1 MRAVKLYHFMRNII
15 IIAVLLLLLLLLLC
29 RYYFHYTIRCK
40 LPCTAAVILARPLI
54 FATVVENIYYRG
66 HENIYYQAGGPFES

>member
-1 MRAVKLYHFMRNII
+1 MRNII
-15 IIAVLLLLLLLLLC
+15 IIAVLLLLLSLLLR

-40 LPCTAAVILARPLI
+40 LPCITAVFLALPLI

-66 HENIYYQAGGPFES
+66 HENIYYQGGPFES